1 MKPTNCRIGNE
12 YPPAVTK
19 AGKQFD
25 VNSKCLWTPFQ
36 EFTMG
41 KVSISS
47 TFYEQLY
54 QTDGLCIA
62 FYWINSY
69 APFV

>member
-1 MKPTNCRIGNE
+1 MKPSNCRIGNV
-12 YPPAVTK
+12 YPPAVTS

-47 TFYEQLY
+47 TFYEQLHH
-54 QTDGLCIA
+54 TDGLCRA
-62 FYWINSY
+62 LLY
-69 APFV
+69 